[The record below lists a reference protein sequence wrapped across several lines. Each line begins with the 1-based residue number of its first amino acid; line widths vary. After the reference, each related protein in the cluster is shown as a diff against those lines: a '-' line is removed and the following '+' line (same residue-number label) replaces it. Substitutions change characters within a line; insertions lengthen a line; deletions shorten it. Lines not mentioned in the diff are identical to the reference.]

1 MGKMD
6 TRLLASSHMNFNQ
19 MGYNTILAKLNWDEV
34 CCSVYL
40 IYLLVGRPFLVKEVV
55 EKL

>member
-40 IYLLVGRPFLVKEVV
+40 IYLLVGRPFLVKEFVK
-55 EKL
+55 KL

>member
-6 TRLLASSHMNFNQ
+6 TLLLASSHMNFNQ
-19 MGYNTILAKLNWDEV
+19 MGYNLAKLNWDEE

-40 IYLLVGRPFLVKEVV
+40 IYLLIGRPFLVKEFVK
-55 EKL
+55 KL